1 MKIFIGSDLAGYDL
15 KEKILK
21 KYESSFNLYDCGCHS
36 NESVDYADF
45 AKEVAICVK
54 KNKDSFGILICGSGI
69 GISIAAIRFKGIR
82 AALCSSETHAKMS
95 RLHNNANIIAL
106 GSRLTRE
113 TDAFK
118 ILEVFFKTPF
128 EGNRHENRIN
138 KIDKI

>member
-1 MKIFIGSDLAGYDL
+1 MEKL

-36 NESVDYADF
+36 NESVDYPDF

-69 GISIAAIRFKGIR
+69 GISIAANRFKGIR

-95 RLHNNANIIAL
+95 RLHNNANILSIGARFVSDQEVEKVIEL
-106 GSRLTRE
+106 WLS
-113 TDAFK
+113 TD
-118 ILEVFFKTPF
+118 F
-128 EGNRHENRIN
+128 EEGRHKKRIN
-138 KIDKI
+138 KLDS